1 MFLKIIEKLHNK
13 YFLTL
18 LCSISA
24 ILFLSI
30 AYNSFGYDDEYWN
43 IRMIEENSLIG
54 LVTKIQ
60 TSDVHP
66 PLSYI
71 INFSLYKTFHNW
83 QIVRLISALLYL
95 VTLGYAILKTKEKEA
110 QLILIL
116 LLGFNPTIML
126 WVTSIRWYAYA
137 VPLLMLLNISLDKNN
152 KFYWYYFFG
161 GFLIL
166 SFLSYI
172 GMILIIPYFIW
183 YFIRQEDS
191 IIKRIKK
198 VIIPGSIY
206 ILAYI
211 YQVYL
216 FLTVHRFNNIKDNQ
230 QTFDIITS
238 IKSYVSSVFSNQ
250 AIFPLSI
257 FGIISLIGYLIVII
271 IVIFSL
277 LSKSIKIKEFI
288 PFVIGSILYIITGLA
303 GKLRNLVLLD
313 ISKAHLIGVFANNK
327 YKKTFFIGILIIL
340 ISNTYGIYNVW
351 SHQRTTKNAWNLP
364 LNESVSLMEN
374 LEKVN
379 TKEVYFTFH
388 PTYTYH
394 LTIRNKNI
402 ISFYNNLYFDSSRIK
417 TDISKL
423 NEELINNKIN
433 FNFILTY
440 KGRSIEDD
448 HYKEMIKTM
457 KSLNADSIK
466 VYRLGF
472 DSDFKLKQKAY
483 PDYPEYTFYLYKYY
497 GVKANILGLKV
508 WERNKL

>member
-1 MFLKIIEKLHNK
+1 
-13 YFLTL
+13 
-18 LCSISA
+18 
-24 ILFLSI
+24 
-30 AYNSFGYDDEYWN
+30 
-43 IRMIEENSLIG
+43 
-54 LVTKIQ
+54 
-60 TSDVHP
+60 
-66 PLSYI
+66 
-71 INFSLYKTFHNW
+71 
-83 QIVRLISALLYL
+83 
-95 VTLGYAILKTKEKEA
+95 
-110 QLILIL
+110 
-116 LLGFNPTIML
+116 
-126 WVTSIRWYAYA
+126 
-137 VPLLMLLNISLDKNN
+137 
-152 KFYWYYFFG
+152 
-161 GFLIL
+161 
-166 SFLSYI
+166 
-172 GMILIIPYFIW
+172 
-183 YFIRQEDS
+183 
-191 IIKRIKK
+191 
-198 VIIPGSIY
+198 
-206 ILAYI
+206 
-211 YQVYL
+211 
-216 FLTVHRFNNIKDNQ
+216 
-230 QTFDIITS
+230 
-238 IKSYVSSVFSNQ
+238 
-250 AIFPLSI
+250 
-257 FGIISLIGYLIVII
+257 LIVII

-440 KGRSIEDD
+440 KGRSIEDE